1 MNDEKY
7 NLIENYIYL
16 YHVQKYILLPVFP
29 ETMSDTLGVNFNKS
43 TPMSRSAP
51 IYSYSDSGPRSMQ
64 ISLRLHRDMM
74 REMNYN
80 VSNYPVP
87 INEDYVDVI
96 IREIQAIALPEYNSA
111 SKLVD
116 PPQVAVRFGQDVFIK
131 GIVAG
136 NVTVTYNL
144 PILDN
149 GKYAVVDIS
158 FTVEEIQP
166 FQASDVIEYGSFRG
180 VDTSLERSMW
190 ARG

>member
-16 YHVQKYILLPVFP
+16 YHIQKYILLPVFP

-131 GIVAG
+131 GIVTG
-136 NVTVTYNL
+136 GVTVTYNL
-144 PILDN
+144 PMLDN